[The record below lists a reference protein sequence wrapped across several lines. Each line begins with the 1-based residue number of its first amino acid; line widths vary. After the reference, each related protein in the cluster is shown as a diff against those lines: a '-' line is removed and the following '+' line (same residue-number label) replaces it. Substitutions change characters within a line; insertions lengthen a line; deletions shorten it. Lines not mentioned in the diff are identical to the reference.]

1 MKETFTNLKKVYQFG
16 KEYNKNLVAF
26 TVLSFAFVIV
36 NVIYPIFTAKQIT
49 YLSTG
54 LFKELAIV
62 TLVVF
67 GLELL
72 RILRMVLIKRNTQ
85 KYFTGTFKKLQ
96 LAVSKEI
103 LKIKVS
109 DIDSNSSGVFIE
121 RINGDCWQLSHI
133 FTIGCGNLT
142 AIVSNLGI
150 FIAIFLINKYIFFY
164 YLFISIVLT
173 VLHVVKNK
181 VVGKKDKAYRKQ
193 KDRNVGLTSEL
204 VRGVR
209 DVKMLNAKESFVKEI
224 EKSINDGV
232 EKQFEMRNTDT
243 NFLAGIGTVKSIL
256 ETILVLVL
264 IYLVSIKNIS
274 IGTALILH
282 SYKHEITTNLIEK
295 IGQLLEELKNFNI
308 SANRVFSLLGNK
320 EFKKETFGKKHID
333 EIEGNFEF
341 KDVEFA
347 YDKEKV
353 LNKMSFKVKAND
365 TIGFV
370 GKSGSGK
377 TTIFNLICKMYDPQS
392 GVITLD
398 GIDLQELDEDS
409 IRGNIT
415 IISQNP
421 YIFNLSI
428 KDNLRLVKDDLTE
441 EEMKEACRLAC
452 IDEYIESLPEKYDTV
467 VGEGG
472 VILSGGQRQRLAI
485 ARAFVQKTEVI
496 LFDEATSA
504 LDNETQHNIQQAI
517 NNLKEEHTILII
529 AHRLTTIINC
539 DKINFIEDGK
549 IIASG
554 THNELLK
561 TCKEYK
567 QLYVSEILKHEQEE
581 QKLIEE

>member
-1 MKETFTNLKKVYQFG
+1 
-16 KEYNKNLVAF
+16 
-26 TVLSFAFVIV
+26 
-36 NVIYPIFTAKQIT
+36 
-49 YLSTG
+49 
-54 LFKELAIV
+54 
-62 TLVVF
+62 
-67 GLELL
+67 
-72 RILRMVLIKRNTQ
+72 MVLIKRNTQ
-85 KYFTGTFKKLQ
+85 IYFTGVFKNLQ

-109 DIDSNSSGVFIE
+109 DLDNNSSGVFIE
-121 RINGDCWQLSHI
+121 RINGDCSQLSHI

-150 FIAIFLINKYIFFY
+150 FIAIFLINKYIFLY

-173 VLHVVKNK
+173 ILHVIKNK
-181 VVGKKDKAYRKQ
+181 VVGNKDKAYRKQ
-193 KDRNVGLTSEL
+193 KDHNVGLTSEL

-224 EKSINDGV
+224 EKSINEGA
-232 EKQFEMRNTDT
+232 ERQFDMRNTDT
-243 NFLAGIGTVKSIL
+243 DFLAVIQTVKAIL
-256 ETILVLVL
+256 ETILILIL
-264 IYLVSIKNIS
+264 IYLVSIHNINM
-274 IGTALILH
+274 GTALILH

-308 SANRVFSLLGNK
+308 SANRVFSLLSNK
-320 EFKKETFGKKHID
+320 EFKKETFGKKHLD
-333 EIEGNFEF
+333 KVEGNFEF
-341 KDVEFA
+341 KNVEFA

-353 LNKMSFKVKAND
+353 LDKMSFKVKANE

-377 TTIFNLICKMYDPQS
+377 TTIFNLLCKMYDPQK
-392 GVITLD
+392 GTITLD
-398 GIDLQELDEDS
+398 GIDIQELDEDS

-428 KDNLRLVKDDLTE
+428 KDNLRLVKEDLTE

-485 ARAFVQKTEVI
+485 ARAFVQKTEII

-504 LDNETQHNIQQAI
+504 LDNETQQKIQQAI
-517 NNLKEEHTILII
+517 NNLKEDYTILII

-549 IIASG
+549 VIASG
-554 THNELLK
+554 THDELLK
-561 TCKEYK
+561 SCSEYK
-567 QLYVSEILKHEQEE
+567 HLYISEILKNEKEE
-581 QKLIEE
+581 QKNVRE